1 MFYGSDEKLR
11 ELHAKIQWLQVSLT
25 FQEYVM
31 LYLSF
36 FVRLKEQQLSNRKYM
51 H

>member
-1 MFYGSDEKLR
+1 MFYGSDQKLR
-11 ELHAKIQWLQVSLT
+11 EFHAEIQWLQVSLT

-36 FVRLKEQQLSNRKYM
+36 FVRLKEQQLSNRKCT